1 VIKIEQASNGWIV
14 KHQFDGEPEEV
25 FVFENGNDSELD
37 NAEAFADVLWKI
49 KSLCGPQESR
59 YSAHRV
65 MIHLE
70 PGDKHSSHP
79 DNQEDAE

>member
-1 VIKIEQASNGWIV
+1 MIKIERAMNGWIIRH
-14 KHQFDGEPEEV
+14 KEEDEPLDLHV
-25 FVFENGNDSELD
+25 FSTCDHSERET
-37 NAEAFADVLWKI
+37 AEAFADMLWKI
-49 KSLCGPQESR
+49 KELIGPVESR

-65 MIHLE
+65 MITIQ

>member
-1 VIKIEQASNGWIV
+1 MIKIEQASNGWIV

>member
-1 VIKIEQASNGWIV
+1 MIKIEQASNGWIV

-25 FVFENGNDSELD
+25 FVFENGDDSELD

-49 KSLCGPQESR
+49 KHLCGPQESR

-65 MIHLE
+65 MIHIE
-70 PGDKHSSHP
+70 PGDKNAAHP
-79 DNQEDAE
+79 DNQD